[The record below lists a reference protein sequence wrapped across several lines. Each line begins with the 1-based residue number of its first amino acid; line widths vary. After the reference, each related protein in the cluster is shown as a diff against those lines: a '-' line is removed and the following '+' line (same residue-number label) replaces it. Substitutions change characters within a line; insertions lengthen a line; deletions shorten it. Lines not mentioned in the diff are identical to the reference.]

1 MQEYQLVERI
11 GKGSFGKVWKAL
23 RKQDGK
29 IVALKK
35 IDYHNISRSQKQ
47 LIINEIN
54 ILRKINNDHVVR
66 YLDRINEKDKCVIN
80 IIMEYCPGGDL
91 QHLISKTK
99 ISGEYIREEQIWLSL
114 GELALALKDCH
125 CAPEKI
131 LHRDIKPGNI
141 FIDEEGH
148 VKLGDFGLAK
158 KIDTDYTK
166 TILGTPYYMCPEIN
180 KSARYN
186 EECDIWALGCVIY
199 EMAAL
204 EPPFRGNSQE
214 MLKRNILYSPVT
226 RFSRKYYSE
235 SLWKIV
241 SWMLEKDPKKRPN
254 VKQILE
260 YRNVALTLKL
270 SKVRNELKIIR
281 KKTVELKD
289 KYEKLQ
295 LKPDLNEKIDAA
307 IPIHHSENV
316 DNV

>member
-1 MQEYQLVERI
+1 MQEYQLIERI
-11 GKGSFGKVWKAL
+11 GKGSFGKVWKAM
-23 RKQDGK
+23 RKHDGK

-66 YLDRINEKDKCVIN
+66 YLDRINEKDKYVIN

-125 CAPEKI
+125 CAPEKV

-180 KSARYN
+180 KNARYN

-204 EPPFRGNSQE
+204 QPPFQGYNQE
-214 MLKRNILYSPVT
+214 SLKRNILYSPVS
-226 RFSRKYYSE
+226 RFSSKHYSE

-270 SKVRNELKIIR
+270 SKVRNELKIVR
-281 KKTVELKD
+281 QKTADLNQ

-295 LKPDLNEKIDAA
+295 LRPKLSDKIDAA
-307 IPIHHSENV
+307 LPVHHSENI